1 MRTGH
6 WMVGTALVATM
17 MGFTSPA
24 QADRGNVRRVEPVVV
39 AAPAHG
45 PRPVDRVD
53 ARPADLPRADGA
65 VTGRV
70 ERENGKH
77 LVVDPYDRK
86 RADLKLRF
94 DDRVPVYEHGRR
106 VTAKR
111 IDKGDDV
118 RVHFALDARQKPVA
132 VAVELLSAHE
142 ARLERLAAQPAPA
155 HWRSNASHAGRVTQV
170 RDGHITFDPYQRSV
184 GETRLRLDDGTP
196 VYRDGRRVKQS
207 EVRRGEDVRV
217 YFAGR
222 RVVAI
227 ELLDSKEAR
236 KLERELKNRRS

>member
-6 WMVGTALVATM
+6 WMVGTALVATLV
-17 MGFTSPA
+17 GFTSPA

-39 AAPAHG
+39 GPMHG
-45 PRPVDRVD
+45 PRPVDRINE
-53 ARPADLPRADGA
+53 RPSQMPRADGT

-70 ERENGKH
+70 EKENGKQ

-94 DDRVPVYEHGRR
+94 DERVPVYEQGRR
-106 VTAKR
+106 VSTRR

-118 RVHFALDARQKPVA
+118 RVHFALDARQKPVV
-132 VAVELLSAHE
+132 VAVELLSANE
-142 ARLERLAAQPAPA
+142 ARVERLAAQPAPKN
-155 HWRSNASHAGRVTQV
+155 WRSNASHAGRVKQV

-184 GETRLRLDDGTP
+184 GETRLRLDDDTP

-207 EVRRGEDVRV
+207 ELRRGEDVRV

-222 RVVAI
+222 RVVAV